1 MPFNHLNTLT
11 YLFDDSR
18 IVNCTFTNRQL
29 TIHESSNSTLWKI
42 ALLACLFWAV
52 CLRVSAQT
60 DSVMSVWECIRY
72 AVAHSHGIRQRE
84 LQLDNAKAARV
95 QAVGAFLPS
104 LGASA
109 SAQLN
114 FGRAID
120 PETNTY
126 TNVSTFGNGY
136 GLSMSLPLFDGFY
149 RVHALRAARADV
161 LMQKSALQADRD
173 QVALQTY
180 QAFTDVLYAREAL
193 LLAQDK
199 LRDSELLLRQTRVM
213 EEEGLKS
220 GADVAQIE
228 AQKAADV
235 LTVTRQE
242 NQLESAMLKLKEVMN
257 WQTDEPLSLDS
268 RHDDLIN
275 DLTPN
280 PSPRGEGSKVASA
293 GRFSSPLLGRGV
305 GGEVLGVGGEVS
317 PLLLQA
323 YYSVE
328 QARHTLRMARSAFF
342 PSISISAGVNSSFYR
357 NLDATGTPSFRQQL
371 KNNLGEY
378 VGASLSI
385 PIFNRLGTAM
395 SLRRARN
402 NLRIAEEQYAARMTE
417 LDVLRR
423 QAQLDVQAYKQ
434 ESEQWRA
441 KVAADS
447 LAYELVRQ
455 QYAQGLASPL
465 DVQTSAVG
473 LLQSRINLLQ
483 ARLMTGVKEM
493 TQRYYK
499 GEPLVP

>member
-29 TIHESSNSTLWKI
+29 TIRESSNSTLWKI

-268 RHDDLIN
+268 HHDDLIN

-280 PSPRGEGSKVASA
+280 PSPRGEGSKVTSA
-293 GRFSSPLLGRGV
+293 GRFS
-305 GGEVLGVGGEVS
+305 
-317 PLLLQA
+317 PLLLQS